1 MFLEE
6 AFCKQDWL
14 ATTAFGLSGFVCCV
28 HVLREEHD
36 RMGIYTK
43 VNVSLLLKKKKKIQ
57 KESSFGVKLIV
68 KGGIKEFVYKFWVI
82 SSQEKGNWIYVIGH
96 IGHTVQI
103 SDCDSLEEN
112 FISKLFAEEYPDIG
126 VCLDKK

>member
-1 MFLEE
+1 M
-6 AFCKQDWL
+6 
-14 ATTAFGLSGFVCCV
+14 
-28 HVLREEHD
+28 
-36 RMGIYTK
+36 
-43 VNVSLLLKKKKKIQ
+43 
-57 KESSFGVKLIV
+57 IV

-126 VCLDKK
+126 VCLDKKQWEIFLHEELKIPNEETMSGQNISCSTN